1 VIPLSRVGEGV
12 LMALDA
18 MRANKLRSALTVLGV
33 IIGVATVMTM
43 ASIVQGVRTQIFN
56 ALETAGPTAFYVMR
70 YFSQTPLNPDNLP
83 YEVRIRPVLQESDA
97 DAIKAIPEILYA
109 GMWIQI
115 FSRIEYQGTRTQ
127 TILVWAADDHYMDI
141 QGGTILRGRFFTRSE
156 LSGEQVIVL
165 EEETADHLFGRIDP
179 LGKIVRVN
187 GVAFRVIGVYQKPQN
202 IFEPPGQQTGGIV
215 PYRAAK
221 YNLRYDETNG
231 LFIAVKG
238 RPEVDVTRAQDL
250 VTVALRR
257 ERKLRPGIPNTFDL
271 LTQDQILDTIS
282 SLTSAFFGVMV
293 ALSGVALLVGGIGV
307 MAIMMVSVT
316 DRTREIGLRKALG
329 ATRREI
335 MLQFLV
341 EAATLTLVGGLLGI
355 FVGLGLGEVL
365 KRVLDLESSVP
376 LWSAVIATGV
386 SVGIGLA
393 FGLYPANRAAAMDPI
408 EALRH
413 E

>member
-1 VIPLSRVGEGV
+1 VIPVVRVGEGV

-56 ALETAGPTAFYVMR
+56 ALEVAGPTTFYVMR

-97 DAIKAIPEILYA
+97 EAIRQIPEIEYA
-109 GMWIQI
+109 GMWIQV
-115 FSRIEYQGTRTQ
+115 FARLEYQGTRTQ
-127 TILVWAADDHYMDI
+127 MITVWAADDHYMDL
-141 QGGTILRGRFFTRSE
+141 QGGTLLRGRFFTRSE
-156 LSGEQVIVL
+156 LTGEQVIVL
-165 EEETADHLFGRIDP
+165 EEATADHLFGRLDP
-179 LGKIVRVN
+179 MGQTVRVN
-187 GVAFRVIGVYQKPQN
+187 GVPFRVIGIYLKPDN
-202 IFEPPGQQTGGIV
+202 IFEPPGQETAGII

-221 YNLRYDETNG
+221 YNLRYDETNT
-231 LFIAVKG
+231 LWISVKG
-238 RPEVDVTRAQDL
+238 RPGISVAHAQDL

-257 ERKLRPGIPNTFDL
+257 ERKLRPGVPNTFDL
-271 LTQDQILDTIS
+271 LTQDQILDTIG
-282 SLTSAFFGVMV
+282 SLTTAFFGVMV

-329 ATRREI
+329 ATRKEI
-335 MLQFLV
+335 LLQFLV
-341 EAATLTLVGGLLGI
+341 EAATLTLMGGLLGI
-355 FVGLGLGEVL
+355 LVGLGLGQVL
-365 KRVLDLESSVP
+365 KAALNLESSVP
-376 LWSAVIATGV
+376 VWSAVLATAV
-386 SVGIGLA
+386 SVGIGLG

>member
-1 VIPLSRVGEGV
+1 MLPNLRVGEGI

-18 MRANKLRSALTVLGV
+18 MRASKLRSALTVLGV

-56 ALETAGPTAFYVMR
+56 ALEVAGPTSFYVMR
-70 YFSQTPLNPDNLP
+70 FFSQTPLNPDNLP
-83 YEVRIRPVLQESDA
+83 YEVRIRPVLTEA
-97 DAIKAIPEILYA
+97 DARAVAEVPEIQYA
-109 GMWIQI
+109 GIWIQI
-115 FSRIEYQGTRTQ
+115 FARIEVKGERTQ
-127 TILVWAADDHYMDI
+127 TLTVYAADDHYMDI
-141 QGGTILRGRFFTRSE
+141 LGGTLLRGRFFTRAE
-156 LSGEQVIVL
+156 LTGEQVMVL
-165 EEETADHLFGRIDP
+165 EEETADHLFGRQDP
-179 LGKIVRVN
+179 MGQVVRVN
-187 GVAFRVIGVYQKPQN
+187 GVAFRIIGIYQKPQN
-202 IFEPPGQQTGGIV
+202 IFEPPGQQIGGVI

-231 LFIAVKG
+231 LFLSVKG
-238 RPEVDVTRAQDL
+238 RPEIDVRRAQDL

-257 ERKLRPGIPNTFDL
+257 ERKLRPGVPNTFDL
-271 LTQDQILDTIS
+271 ITQDQILDTIS

-335 MLQFLV
+335 LLQFLV
-341 EAATLTLVGGLLGI
+341 EAATLTLMGGLLGI
-355 FVGLGLGEVL
+355 AVGLGLGELL
-365 KRVLDLESSVP
+365 KHVLDLESAVP
-376 LWSAVIATGV
+376 LWSAVLATAV
-386 SVGIGLA
+386 SISIGLV
-393 FGLYPANRAAAMDPI
+393 FGLYPANRAARMDPI

>member
-1 VIPLSRVGEGV
+1 MIPLSRVGEGV

-43 ASIVQGVRTQIFN
+43 ASIVQGVRAQIFN
-56 ALETAGPTAFYVMR
+56 ALEVAGPTTFYVMR

-83 YEVRIRPVLQESDA
+83 YEVRIRPVLRESDA
-97 DAIKAIPEILYA
+97 EAIRQIPEIQYA
-109 GMWIQI
+109 GMWIQV
-115 FSRIEYQGTRTQ
+115 FARVEYQGTRTQ
-127 TILVWAADDHYMDI
+127 MITVWAADDHYMDL
-141 QGGTILRGRFFTRSE
+141 QGGTLLRGRFFTRSE
-156 LSGEQVIVL
+156 LTGEQVIVL
-165 EEETADHLFGRIDP
+165 EEKTADRLFGRLDP
-179 LGKIVRVN
+179 MGETVRVN
-187 GVAFRVIGVYQKPQN
+187 GVPFRIIGVYLKPDN
-202 IFEPPGQQTGGIV
+202 IFEPPGQETAGIV

-221 YNLRYDETNG
+221 YNLRYDETNA
-231 LFIAVKG
+231 LWISVKG
-238 RPEVDVTRAQDL
+238 RSGISVAKAQDL

-271 LTQDQILDTIS
+271 LTQDQILDTIG
-282 SLTSAFFGVMV
+282 SLTTAFFGVMV

-329 ATRREI
+329 ATRRDI
-335 MLQFLV
+335 LLQFLI
-341 EAATLTLVGGLLGI
+341 EAATLTLMGGLLGI
-355 FVGLGLGEVL
+355 LAGLGLGEVL
-365 KRVLDLESSVP
+365 KHVLNLQSSVP
-376 LWSAVIATGV
+376 LWSAVLATAV
-386 SVGIGLA
+386 SVGIGLG
-393 FGLYPANRAAAMDPI
+393 FGLYPANRAAVMDPI

>member
-1 VIPLSRVGEGV
+1 MIPLSRVGEGV

-43 ASIVQGVRTQIFN
+43 ASIVQGVRAQIFN
-56 ALETAGPTAFYVMR
+56 ALEVAGPTTFYVMR

-83 YEVRIRPVLQESDA
+83 YEVRIRPVLRESDA
-97 DAIKAIPEILYA
+97 EAIRQIPEIQYA
-109 GMWIQI
+109 GMWIQV
-115 FSRIEYQGTRTQ
+115 FARVEYQGTRTQ
-127 TILVWAADDHYMDI
+127 MITVWAADDHYMDL
-141 QGGTILRGRFFTRSE
+141 QGGTLLRGRFFTRSE
-156 LSGEQVIVL
+156 LTGEQVIVL
-165 EEETADHLFGRIDP
+165 EEKTADRLFGRLDP
-179 LGKIVRVN
+179 MGETVRVN
-187 GVAFRVIGVYQKPQN
+187 GVPFRIIGVYLKPDN
-202 IFEPPGQQTGGIV
+202 IFEPPGQETAGIV

-221 YNLRYDETNG
+221 YNLRYDETNA
-231 LFIAVKG
+231 LWISVKG
-238 RPEVDVTRAQDL
+238 RSGISVAKAQDL

-271 LTQDQILDTIS
+271 LTQDQILDTIG
-282 SLTSAFFGVMV
+282 SLTTAFFGVMV

-329 ATRREI
+329 ATRRDI
-335 MLQFLV
+335 LLQFLI
-341 EAATLTLVGGLLGI
+341 EAATLTLMGGLLGI
-355 FVGLGLGEVL
+355 LAGLGLGEVL
-365 KRVLDLESSVP
+365 KHVLNLESSVP
-376 LWSAVIATGV
+376 LWSAVLATAV
-386 SVGIGLA
+386 SVGIGLG
-393 FGLYPANRAAAMDPI
+393 FGLYPANRAAVMDPI